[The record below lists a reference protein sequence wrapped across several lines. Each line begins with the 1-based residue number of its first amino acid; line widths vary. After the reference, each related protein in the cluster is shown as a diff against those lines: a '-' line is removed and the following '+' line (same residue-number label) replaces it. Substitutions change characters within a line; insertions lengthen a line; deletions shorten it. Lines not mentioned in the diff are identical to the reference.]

1 MVIFS
6 HIYKKLKNRNFFV
19 FQWIFFKFG
28 NYVYLEEL
36 DFFCSLWYLK
46 KLIFS
51 KLFRFF
57 LFFGGHLGF
66 SVEKIDVRYTLNLAN
81 IYSCLGNIISFSKS
95 IMNLPHTGG
104 GNRGYYWILEYP
116 DRELRVRKILKYWIC
131 SRNVAGSQK
140 LVWRY

>member
-36 DFFCSLWYLK
+36 DFFCSLCYLK

-51 KLFRFF
+51 KLFRIFW
-57 LFFGGHLGF
+57 FFGGHLGF

-81 IYSCLGNIISFSKS
+81 IYSCLGNIIRFLKS
-95 IMNLPHTGG
+95 ITNLGPPTGEV
-104 GNRGYYWILEYP
+104 NRGYYGILEYT
-116 DRELRVRKILKYWIC
+116 VIT
-131 SRNVAGSQK
+131 
-140 LVWRY
+140 RYKVTIYKADFDIA

>member
-19 FQWIFFKFG
+19 FKWIFFKFG

-36 DFFCSLWYLK
+36 DFFCSLCYLK

-66 SVEKIDVRYTLNLAN
+66 LVEKIDVRYTLNLAN

-104 GNRGYYWILEYP
+104 GTGVIIGFWNIMMCL
-116 DRELRVRKILKYWIC
+116 D
-131 SRNVAGSQK
+131 SH
-140 LVWRY
+140 